1 MTTDVYPRVSTV
13 YGPVHSWR
21 VGLSLGIDLICETSV
36 CSFNCTYCQLGNI
49 VRHTGERKIFVPT
62 SKVIEDLRASRW
74 READIITF
82 SGSGEPTLALN
93 IGECIR
99 EIRALTAKPTL
110 VLTNGILLADP
121 QVRRDLAE
129 SDRVYVKIDAAD
141 QEVFERINRP
151 VEGVSLQGI
160 VAATVQFRR
169 EYRGFLGIQ
178 SMFTPAN
185 IHQAEQMV
193 EIYRSIAPDEV
204 QLNTPTR
211 PYPRSWY
218 VASRGSHDGV
228 DYPAV
233 PLKVIT
239 REEAEE
245 LEKTIRA
252 TTGLPVVS
260 VYQN

>member
-1 MTTDVYPRVSTV
+1 MDVYPRVSTV

-62 SKVIEDLRASRW
+62 SKVIEDLKASRW

-160 VAATVQFRR
+160 VAATVQFRKDHEVSKWKLKDPIARFRSYLEQRGLWNEKKNEALEKEIKR
-169 EYRGFLGIQ
+169 EIAELLHRVEKEGVPPLESIFECVFAE
-178 SMFTPAN
+178 MTP
-185 IHQAEQMV
+185 QLREQ
-193 EIYRSIAPDEV
+193 
-204 QLNTPTR
+204 L
-211 PYPRSWY
+211 
-218 VASRGSHDGV
+218 
-228 DYPAV
+228 
-233 PLKVIT
+233 
-239 REEAEE
+239 EEARRAR
-245 LEKTIRA
+245 EKH
-252 TTGLPVVS
+252 
-260 VYQN
+260 